1 MQTEANGAISMGQ
14 ATGRAALTR
23 CLLVLTAVSAGTVA
37 LVAPLLPAVLVLGGA
52 VRSGAVAG
60 EAFDDVLV
68 QLCEAA
74 VAGCA
79 AWLWL
84 ATAVTTADAVR
95 GQRSGH
101 RGVPGAVR
109 RLVLAACGVALLGGL
124 GAPAHAG
131 DGGRTSPVEGLPLPD
146 RTTTTSHVSTVFA
159 RAAAQQDRARPV
171 RQPAVVVVVRPGD
184 TLWAIARADLP
195 PEADDTTVAARA
207 RQIHLAN
214 RAVIGTD
221 PDLIRPHQRLRMP
234 PPTTIREEHR

>member
-1 MQTEANGAISMGQ
+1 MGQ
-14 ATGRAALTR
+14 ELGRASFSR
-23 CLLVLTAVSAGTVA
+23 CLLVLAAVTAAAVL
-37 LVAPLLPAVLVLGGA
+37 LVASLLPDAVALGGA
-52 VRSGAVAG
+52 IRSGAVARDP
-60 EAFDDVLV
+60 FDAVLV
-68 QLCEAA
+68 EFCEVA

-84 ATAVTTADAVR
+84 ATAVTAAYAVR
-95 GQRSGH
+95 GRRAGH

-109 RLVLAACGVALLGGL
+109 TLVLAACGVALVGGL

-131 DGGRTSPVEGLPLPD
+131 HGGRTSPVEGLPLPD
-146 RTTTTSHVSTVFA
+146 RATTTTHVSRVFA

-171 RQPAVVVVVRPGD
+171 RREPSVVVVRPGD

-214 RAVIGTD
+214 RAVIGAD
-221 PDLIRPHQRLRMP
+221 PDLIRPDQRLLMP
-234 PPTTIREEHR
+234 PPTAIREEHR

>member
-1 MQTEANGAISMGQ
+1 VGHTVAKAGFARCCGVFLAVTAGTALLIALLLPDVVALLGAIRD
-14 ATGRAALTR
+14 RA
-23 CLLVLTAVSAGTVA
+23 VA
-37 LVAPLLPAVLVLGGA
+37 RDPFDAVLV
-52 VRSGAVAG
+52 
-60 EAFDDVLV
+60 EI
-68 QLCEAA
+68 CEVA

-84 ATAVTTADAVR
+84 ATAVTAADAVR
-95 GQRSGH
+95 GRRAGH

-109 RLVLAACGVALLGGL
+109 TLVLAACGVALVGGL

-131 DGGRTSPVEGLPLPD
+131 HGGRTSPVEGLPLPD
-146 RTTTTSHVSTVFA
+146 RATTTTHVSRVFA

-171 RQPAVVVVVRPGD
+171 RREPSVVVVRPGD

-214 RAVIGTD
+214 RAVIGAD
-221 PDLIRPHQRLRMP
+221 PDLIRPDQRLLMP
-234 PPTTIREEHR
+234 PPTAIREEHR